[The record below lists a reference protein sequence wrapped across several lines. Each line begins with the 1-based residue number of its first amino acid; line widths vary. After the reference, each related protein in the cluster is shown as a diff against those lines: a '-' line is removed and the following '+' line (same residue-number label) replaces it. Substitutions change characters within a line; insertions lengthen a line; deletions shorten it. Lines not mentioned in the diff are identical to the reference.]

1 PATPALV
8 MGNLAISPRKAF
20 FAPTEIVSRKN
31 ALDRLSADVICPYPP
46 GIPVLMPGELISQEV
61 LDYLQTILDLGGTI
75 TGGSDDNLATFRVL
89 K

>member
-1 PATPALV
+1 MHPALSEVRQTGTRFV
-8 MGNLAISPRKAF
+8 MGPALATVIGTMS
-20 FAPTEIVSRKN
+20 
-31 ALDRLSADVICPYPP
+31 LSTR
-46 GIPVLMPGELISQEV
+46 ISQEI